1 MYDMNESSFIH
12 LSLRKTDERSLFML
26 YNALVGI
33 IFYKIFI
40 ALLLIYILEWPQK

>member
-26 YNALVGI
+26 YNVLVGI
-33 IFYKIFI
+33 IFYKNFI
-40 ALLLIYILEWPQK
+40 ALYTH